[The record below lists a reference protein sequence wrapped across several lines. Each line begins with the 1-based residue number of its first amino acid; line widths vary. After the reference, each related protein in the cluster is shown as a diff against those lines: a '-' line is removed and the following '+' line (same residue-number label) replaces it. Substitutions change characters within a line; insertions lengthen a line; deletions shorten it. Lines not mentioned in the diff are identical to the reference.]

1 MYPDVISLRP
11 FLMSNTDDNGVLND
25 DHQLDESLEEGD
37 FLNDSGESEDKNMLA
52 LSDPGTV
59 NVYTCIKK
67 VLAND
72 QSGLFFWATEFW
84 RSIVQLFFILLRKEW
99 GGGGGGKDVV
109 G

>member
-1 MYPDVISLRP
+1 MYPDVISVRP
-11 FLMSNTDDNGVLND
+11 FLMSNTDDNGALND
-25 DHQLDESLEEGD
+25 DHLLDESLEEGD
-37 FLNDSGESEDKNMLA
+37 FLNDSGESEDKNMLV

-72 QSGLFFWATEFW
+72 QSGLYFWATEFW
-84 RSIVQLFFILLRKEW
+84 RSIVHLFYPFKEAMR
-99 GGGGGGKDVV
+99 GGKDVV

>member
-11 FLMSNTDDNGVLND
+11 FLMSNTDDSGALND

-72 QSGLFFWATEFW
+72 QSGLFFRATEF
-84 RSIVQLFFILLRKEW
+84 
-99 GGGGGGKDVV
+99 
-109 G
+109 